1 MTSRSENPGKPENPG
16 TGPIL
21 ALDAGGHACSAALWQ
36 PGGQPGGQPAGRSR
50 AQSGAVL
57 AQETQ
62 EISHGQA
69 AALMPMIER
78 VMHRAGVAYTDLAR
92 IAVAVGPGGFT
103 GIRVAIATARGLG
116 LAAKVPVIGISSFQ
130 AAANVDVKDR
140 AQRRLFVLI
149 DSRRE
154 ETYFAELDARLDLI
168 GAPRILMPA
177 EVVALIAPAA
187 PALVLGDGAALIDST
202 AAGKFPDGIAIRPT
216 RVDAVAVAALAADP
230 DRRFDLPPLPVYLRP
245 PDVSKPKETAR

>member
-1 MTSRSENPGKPENPG
+1 MTSRSENPGKPENPVA
-16 TGPIL
+16 GPIL

-36 PGGQPGGQPAGRSR
+36 SGG
-50 AQSGAVL
+50 QSGAVL
-57 AQETQ
+57 AQET
-62 EISHGQA
+62 EDISHGQA

-116 LAAKVPVIGISSFQ
+116 LAANVPVIGISSFQ
-130 AAANVDVKDR
+130 AAANIAAKDR
-140 AQRRLFVLI
+140 AQHRLFVLI

-154 ETYFAELDARLDLI
+154 EPYFAELDARLNLV
-168 GAPRILMPA
+168 GSPQILMPA
-177 EVVALIAPAA
+177 EAVALIAAAA
-187 PALVLGDGAALIDST
+187 PALVLGDGAALIST
-202 AAGKFPDGIAIRPT
+202 TAGRLPDGITIRPT
-216 RVDAVAVAALAADP
+216 RVDATAVAALAADP